1 MKMLM
6 LGCYGTRVRHRAAQ
20 NTRRVV
26 KDGASP
32 DSLLGD
38 IIVRESGRMHTLRD
52 MGRRFEALH
61 AAFEPSRNQ
70 FDGRRNPYAPAS
82 TVSSG

>member
-20 NTRRVV
+20 NPHRVV

-38 IIVRESGRMHTLRD
+38 IIVGESGRMHTLRD
-52 MGRRFEALH
+52 MAKR
-61 AAFEPSRNQ
+61 
-70 FDGRRNPYAPAS
+70 
-82 TVSSG
+82 